1 MIRKSTALWRGDALH
16 GTGALTTQ
24 SGALREQPYSF
35 KTRFQ
40 SEDGKAG
47 TNPEELL
54 AAAHAG
60 CYAMALSFALGNA
73 GHPPAELNV
82 TGVPALEGAR
92 RDADHAVGEASLKRT
107 LARSALDSS
116 DRVSAASIRIA
127 GAHPAD
133 RGRYGSGRPPCSRRH
148 WPGVAPTTRWN
159 VRVNAAWSP
168 KPEWSATSPSGILV
182 SVRSSLARSI
192 RCSVSH

>member
-16 GTGALTTQ
+16 GSGTLTTQ
-24 SGALREQPYSF
+24 SGAFREQPYSF

-60 CYAMALSFALGNA
+60 CYAMALSFALVNA

-82 TGVPALEGAR
+82 TAGVSLEKVGEGFAITSIALE
-92 RDADHAVGEASLKRT
+92 V
-107 LARSALDSS
+107 
-116 DRVSAASIRIA
+116 
-127 GAHPAD
+127 GAHITGID
-133 RGRYGSGRPPCSRRH
+133 PPKFQTIAERAKRECPLSK
-148 WPGVAPTTRWN
+148 AL
-159 VRVNAAWSP
+159 AATP
-168 KPEWSATSPSGILV
+168 ITLSAKL
-182 SVRSSLARSI
+182 L
-192 RCSVSH
+192 